1 LVQTDKE
8 RKANLTQWAEDL
20 TEEVF
25 LEWKTKYSFWEQGFK
40 VFYSPLLPAPELMI
54 ISLNPGRSHDI
65 EKNFMN
71 EIYPAYKKGN
81 FSIPLENQYVK
92 SNGKIA
98 NRIKELFQGYE
109 NILEKSVVITVLLFR
124 SIGMKEWKKENPKNT
139 RLSMEDY
146 AYDKVKTII
155 TKIKPKKILVIG
167 MSTFKRLKNNEII
180 PITNEEILD
189 SFGTVGKIKIAK
201 MNQTSIIAI
210 PHLSSCH
217 ISDENKNKIKKSF
230 KEFMDK

>member
-1 LVQTDKE
+1 MVLTDEE
-8 RKANLTQWAEDL
+8 RKVNLTPWAENL
-20 TEEVF
+20 TKEVF
-25 LEWKTKYSFWEQGFK
+25 LEWKTKYSFWKQGFK
-40 VFYSPLLPAPELMI
+40 VFYGPLMINPELMI
-54 ISLNPGRSHDI
+54 ISLNPGGS
-65 EKNFMN
+65 EKSFIN
-71 EIYPAYKKGN
+71 ENYLAYKKGN
-81 FSIPLENQYVK
+81 FSIPLENEYVK
-92 SNGKIA
+92 MDKPFA
-98 NRIKELFQGYE
+98 NKIKEFFQGYE
-109 NILEKSVVITVLLFR
+109 NILKNSVVITVLLFR

-167 MSTFKRLKNNEII
+167 MGTFKRLKDNNII

-210 PHLSSCH
+210 PHLSGVR
-217 ISDENKNKIKKSF
+217 ISDENNNKIKKSF
-230 KEFMDK
+230 KKFMDK

>member
-1 LVQTDKE
+1 LVQTREE
-8 RKANLTQWAEDL
+8 RKANLTRWAEDL

-71 EIYPAYKKGN
+71 ENYPVYKKGN

-98 NRIKELFQGYE
+98 NKIKDLFQGYE

-124 SIGMKEWKKENPKNT
+124 SKNIREWKKENSKHT

-167 MSTFKRLKNNEII
+167 MSTFKRLKDKEII

-201 MNQTSIIAI
+201 MNQTSIIVI
-210 PHLSSCH
+210 PHLSGAR
-217 ISDENKNKIKKSF
+217 IGKENKNKIKKSF

>member
-1 LVQTDKE
+1 LVQTREE
-8 RKANLTQWAEDL
+8 RKANLTQWAEEL

-54 ISLNPGRSHDI
+54 ISLNPGRSQP
-65 EKNFMN
+65 ENNFMN

-92 SNGKIA
+92 STRKLAKN
-98 NRIKELFQGYE
+98 IKELFQGYE
-109 NILEKSVVITVLLFR
+109 NILEKSVVISVLLFR
-124 SIGMKEWKKENPKNT
+124 SQNIQEWKKENPKNT

-167 MSTFKRLKNNEII
+167 MDTFKRLKDKNII
-180 PITNEEILD
+180 PIINEEILD

>member
-1 LVQTDKE
+1 MVQSKEE

-189 SFGTVGKIKIAK
+189 SFGTVGKIKMAK

-210 PHLSSCH
+210 PHLSGAF
-217 ISDENKNKIKKSF
+217 ISTKNKNKIKKSF